1 MHPWKGKIMR
11 FDTNQAALQLGHG
24 QSLRVC
30 GALDVRIDCADGCLW
45 ITQDHDIRDIVLQRG
60 ESFTL
65 DRPGVA
71 ILYACSRSIFVM
83 HGREGRVAPDCDGQV
98 GVSTSLLSPLFA

>member
-1 MHPWKGKIMR
+1 MR
-11 FDTNQAALQLGHG
+11 FDIDQAALQLERT

-30 GALDVRIDCADGCLW
+30 GAMDVRVDCEDGCLW
-45 ITQDHDIRDIVLQRG
+45 ITQDNDIRDIVLERG

-71 ILYACSRSIFVM
+71 ILYACSRSTFAM
-83 HGREGRVAPDCDGQV
+83 HGPVGVVAPDCDKR
-98 GVSTSLLSPLFA
+98 SRYRDMPTFALV